1 MDYKNILLIIS
12 GYIYLFIA
20 IVVTIVRISLICV
33 NSIISPELLIYYCLK
48 VFTGFS
54 GIIYGLIFITR
65 LEYYFITPFI
75 AVFMLDFI
83 TLAVMGIIQLKQR
96 LTNIKNSKVKIHP
109 ERSFMKK
116 KNYKKRGKHGIKK
129 SRSMPNEINKAPL
142 QYNQYYSQ
150 PNNYN
155 TYSTDIMAQ
164 YIYDNIH
171 KQPNAKIYPINRQQ
185 IIQNDNINSY
195 KNITTP
201 KNFNKKRK
209 SKIKSKKNKKK
220 KSVRDIFDSV
230 GLDIFNED
238 SGEEE
243 EENEDEGNDDEDGSE
258 EGEEDEMSEED
269 VSDQENKF
277 SSTIEFIREFM

>member
-129 SRSMPNEINKAPL
+129 SRSMPNEINKASL
-142 QYNQYYSQ
+142 QYNQYYSP

-155 TYSTDIMAQ
+155 TYRTDIMAQ

-209 SKIKSKKNKKK
+209 SKKNKKK

-243 EENEDEGNDDEDGSE
+243 EENEEEENEDGGE
-258 EGEEDEMSEED
+258 EEEEDEISEED
-269 VSDQENKF
+269 VSDQENKL

>member
-129 SRSMPNEINKAPL
+129 SRSMPNEINKASL

-155 TYSTDIMAQ
+155 TYRTDIMAQ

-171 KQPNAKIYPINRQQ
+171 KQPNAKIYPINRQH
-185 IIQNDNINSY
+185 IIQNDNINSC

-209 SKIKSKKNKKK
+209 SKKNKK

-243 EENEDEGNDDEDGSE
+243 EENEEEENEDGGE
-258 EGEEDEMSEED
+258 EEEEDEISEED
-269 VSDQENKF
+269 VSDQENKL